1 MKKDWVCSLQTN
13 FTTVNI
19 NLGQFFQ
26 VDKDHNL
33 MLHSN
38 DRDELGCLKEL
49 HLNGPF
55 GFEVVRYLLTGA
67 LDLRVL
73 TLSIEWLDPTF
84 CDSQPSGRKDLV
96 GKRTI

>member
-1 MKKDWVCSLQTN
+1 MVN
-13 FTTVNI
+13 EFTII
-19 NLGQFFQ
+19 NSSPSQ

-38 DRDELGCLKEL
+38 EREELSRLREF

-55 GFEVVRYLLTGA
+55 GFEVARYLLTGA
-67 LDLRVL
+67 VDLRVL

-96 GKRTI
+96 GRSKGRFCV

>member
-1 MKKDWVCSLQTN
+1 MYHEFEFITYMS
-13 FTTVNI
+13 
-19 NLGQFFQ
+19 Q

-33 MLHSN
+33 LLHSN
-38 DRDELGCLKEL
+38 EREELSRLREL

-67 LDLRVL
+67 VDLRVL

-96 GKRTI
+96 GKWMDRLHDNHSSVS

>member
-1 MKKDWVCSLQTN
+1 M
-13 FTTVNI
+13 
-19 NLGQFFQ
+19 FQ
-26 VDKDHNL
+26 VDRDYNL

-38 DRDELGCLKEL
+38 EREELSRLREL

-96 GKRTI
+96 GKTKDNGKGLIVHVTRS

>member
-1 MKKDWVCSLQTN
+1 MGLHSADQLYYSGYKFGSIL
-13 FTTVNI
+13 
-19 NLGQFFQ
+19 FQ

-96 GKRTI
+96 GKRTICSI